1 MTFAERLAAHPV
13 GLLVFLRLPWYA
25 SVIPGRGSSA
35 AGQNGKE
42 VAFVLDLTRIA
53 QVVVVN
59 SEADVNSYLRAGWV
73 IIASAGGRDD
83 DGFAEILTMLGKTE
97 D

>member
-1 MTFAERLAAHPV
+1 M
-13 GLLVFLRLPWYA
+13 
-25 SVIPGRGSSA
+25 
-35 AGQNGKE
+35 
-42 VAFVLDLTRIA
+42 LDLTRIA